1 MTIRDAM
8 TAPAV
13 RIHPKETV
21 WVAARMLERENIG
34 ALPVCGSDGRLCGS
48 DGRLCGVVTDRDIV
62 TRCLAAGRSPST
74 TAVEEIMTTA
84 VVSARPDMDLELA
97 AGLMGRRQIRRLP
110 VTENGRLCGMLSLG
124 DLAVKPECS
133 LDAGDALTEISE
145 GLSRRR

>member
-1 MTIRDAM
+1 
-8 TAPAV
+8 
-13 RIHPKETV
+13 
-21 WVAARMLERENIG
+21 
-34 ALPVCGSDGRLCGS
+34 
-48 DGRLCGVVTDRDIV
+48 
-62 TRCLAAGRSPST
+62 
-74 TAVEEIMTTA
+74 MTTA

>member
-1 MTIRDAM
+1 MQGLELCRAYF
-8 TAPAV
+8 
-13 RIHPKETV
+13 ET
-21 WVAARMLERENIG
+21 WGRPMLEREFPEL
-34 ALPVCGSDGRLCGS
+34 LPLV
-48 DGRLCGVVTDRDIV
+48 
-62 TRCLAAGRSPST
+62 
-74 TAVEEIMTTA
+74 
-84 VVSARPDMDLELA
+84 A

>member
-1 MTIRDAM
+1 MKLREMMTGKVIRIR
-8 TAPAV
+8 PEEPV
-13 RIHPKETV
+13 G
-21 WVAARMLERENIG
+21 VAARMLAQYNIG
-34 ALPVCGSDGRLCGS
+34 ALPVCGYDGSLKG
-48 DGRLCGVVTDRDIV
+48 LVTDRDIV